1 MIEILKPSKAK
12 LEVLGKPTSQCWINV
27 ASPTEEEILRIKS
40 LIDVPEEFLNSLKDI
55 DEIPTIEER
64 RDFTLITIRT
74 PYNNP
79 KIDLEYYTVP
89 IGVLV
94 TNDFVMTICYFENDV
109 IEKLKSQRFSFRK
122 TQLVFRLLLASAK
135 LFLSYLKEI
144 KRKIY
149 LIESQLEQ
157 SQKNKQIMELL
168 ELEKDLVYFET
179 SLKSNEILIERVEKT
194 AKGNTIK
201 KSILIKTLGDK
212 ELIEN
217 VIEENKQAIE
227 MTTIYSNILSSTLD
241 AFASVISNNLNIVI
255 KVLTSITIVLMLPTL
270 VASVYGMNV
279 KLPFQQSPSAF
290 LIIMAFSFTLSVFG
304 LLVLWKKKLF

>member
-1 MIEILKPSKAK
+1 MIEILKPSREK
-12 LEVLGKPTSQCWINV
+12 LEFLKKPTSQCWISV
-27 ASPTEEEILRIKS
+27 VSPTEEEISRIKS
-40 LIDVPEEFLNSLKDI
+40 LINIPDEFLNSLKDI
-55 DEIPTIEER
+55 DEIPTIEEYG
-64 RDFTLITIRT
+64 DITFIVIRT

-79 KIDLEYYTVP
+79 KIDLEYYTIP

-94 TNDFVMTICYFENDV
+94 TNDFVITICFFENDV
-109 IEKLKSQRFSFRK
+109 IENLKNQKFFFRK
-122 TQLVFRLLLASAK
+122 TQLVFRLLLVSAK

-149 LIESQLEQ
+149 LIEAQLEQ

-179 SLKSNEILIERVEKT
+179 SLKSNEILIERIERI
-194 AKGNTIK
+194 AKGNTTK
-201 KSILIKTLGDK
+201 KRISIKTPEDRK
-212 ELIEN
+212 LIEN
-217 VIEENKQAIE
+217 VIGENRQAIE
-227 MTTIYSNILSSTLD
+227 MSAIYSSILSNTLD

-255 KVLTSITIVLMLPTL
+255 KVLTSITIVLMLPNL
-270 VASVYGMNV
+270 VASIYGMNV

-290 LIIMAFSFTLSVFG
+290 LIIMTFSFILSFFC